1 MEEALAAAEGL
12 GHGTDNKCPRQIRR
26 SCRPHAAVRRS
37 TSVIL
42 IVIALAAA
50 AGVAYGS
57 YRASSETKRLEERVA
72 VLERSNR
79 DSASRVGQL
88 AADREKLCVSVDST
102 RQKITGVV
110 LAPGSPAPNFDL
122 EADPLSAPD
131 RIILT
136 FYNWCRNMP

>member
-1 MEEALAAAEGL
+1 MRL
-12 GHGTDNKCPRQIRR
+12 R
-26 SCRPHAAVRRS
+26 

-42 IVIALAAA
+42 IVIALAAV

-57 YRASSETKRLEERVA
+57 YRASSETNVLEERVTA
-72 VLERSNR
+72 LELSNR
-79 DSASRVGQL
+79 DSASRIGELV
-88 AADREKLCVSVDST
+88 ADRQKLCVGVDRT

-110 LAPGSPAPNFDL
+110 LAPGSPAPNFDV

-136 FYNWCRNMP
+136 LYNWCRALP

>member
-1 MEEALAAAEGL
+1 
-12 GHGTDNKCPRQIRR
+12 
-26 SCRPHAAVRRS
+26 VRRL

-42 IVIALAAA
+42 IVIALASV

-57 YRASSETKRLEERVA
+57 YRASSETARLEERVA
-72 VLERSNR
+72 GLERSNR
-79 DSASRVGQL
+79 DSVSRIGQF
-88 AADREKLCVSVDST
+88 AADRRKLCASVDST
-102 RQKITGVV
+102 RQRITGVV

-136 FYNWCRNMP
+136 FYNWCQDGP